1 MVFQDDVMTEGASN
15 SRPPLLK
22 GHNYG
27 FWKLRMKAYIRSIDE
42 RAWMTVEEGYLAPNK
57 IEDGVTVSKPR
68 SEWSTNEFELAK
80 WHHRAMNAI
89 FGGVDSRQF
98 SYIQNL
104 ETAKEA
110 WEALQVTNEG
120 TKAVKKSRLQLL
132 TSQFEVLQMGEED
145 KFIDFQDKLLDIA
158 NQCQALGTPISGER
172 LNWKI
177 LRSLQKRF
185 KAKVTAIEES
195 KDVDVMSIDELLG
208 SLQTFEACMKPKA
221 KNKGLALNVVK
232 EASSSDDDE
241 EMALLVRKFRK
252 FMRKGAKSSGK
263 YSRDKEVKKSFT
275 PPHERS
281 GHAKSNRNVQCFK
294 CNKLGHYA
302 SDCPS
307 GDSKRDKKGKAMAAT
322 WSEDDTS
329 SDEESSSDESSSEE
343 ELVSNFVAFM
353 ASHSTLEDVN
363 QDSLDR
369 EIDQSHQECLND
381 NPSYIDLLAK
391 VKFLEEKLKLALSEI
406 DEKEDLIKIQV
417 DEFVATT
424 RRLLREKNAI
434 EKKLCEVEAK
444 NIRKVKNA
452 YPTKFDHAC
461 VANNVE
467 KKSINDIIVNQ
478 VVEEL
483 YSRFNIVVKENLDDV
498 RVVHPRQ
505 NLSRVSA
512 LTISVSCTYN
522 SRKGI
527 DLDSCIGSYVYDVLK
542 SRNWISWVN
551 MLGVSN
557 ETIVREFYNA
567 YKSGS
572 TVTSATLSIRKVVF
586 RVCPRKVNEF
596 LNLSDDIESDFL
608 DVDVLENLDLMGKT
622 LCDDDDFV
630 WGKRAFIRQG
640 ELTKLV
646 HFGIYLYAPILLFLL
661 MLRSNRDKIKIVYA
675 LVTNQPINLGELLVE
690 QIQSAACTSRLDKKL
705 AFPGFITQLCLASE
719 KRMATMSYKDKG
731 KSNDVLRLFGDSL
744 DSNHVPN
751 SPALPSWALKLR
763 KEVEESHRLI
773 EASQRK
779 IEDLSAKLVAQD
791 ERIKELE
798 GKSTPTRQY
807 VRSAHRSSFLGGTS
821 G

>member
-57 IEDGVTVSKPR
+57 IVDGVIVSKPR

-80 WHHRAMNAI
+80 WHHRAVNAI

-120 TKAVKKSRLQLL
+120 TKAMKKSRLQLL
-132 TSQFEVLQMGEED
+132 TSNL
-145 KFIDFQDKLLDIA
+145 
-158 NQCQALGTPISGER
+158 R

-177 LRSLQKRF
+177 LRSLPKRF

-221 KNKGLALNVVK
+221 KNKGLALKVVK

-281 GHAKSNRNVQCFK
+281 GHAKSNRKVQCFK
-294 CNKLGHYA
+294 CKKLGHYA

-307 GDSKRDKKGKAMAAT
+307 GDSKRDNKGKAMAAT
-322 WSEDDTS
+322 WSEDDAS

-363 QDSLDR
+363 QDSLDK

-434 EKKLCEVEAK
+434 EKKLCEVEGILLEKDRIISNMNLESTSVAVVEEKLIEASLPTSEAIIEEKAPKKRRSKKKNKLKNKVPLETPICPPPPPEGKISPFVPICHFCNTLGHIKPKCYKFIEYCNLENASRNRAIGPNSMHAKAFEYGKHDNLSKHAK

-467 KKSINDIIVNQ
+467 KKSINDIIMNQ

-498 RVVHPRQ
+498 RVCPPKTKFV
-505 NLSRVSA
+505 
-512 LTISVSCTYN
+512 
-522 SRKGI
+522 KGE
-527 DLDSCIGSYVYDVLK
+527 CSY
-542 SRNWISWVN
+542 
-551 MLGVSN
+551 
-557 ETIVREFYNA
+557 
-567 YKSGS
+567 
-572 TVTSATLSIRKVVF
+572 
-586 RVCPRKVNEF
+586 
-596 LNLSDDIESDFL
+596 
-608 DVDVLENLDLMGKT
+608 
-622 LCDDDDFV
+622 
-630 WGKRAFIRQG
+630 
-640 ELTKLV
+640 
-646 HFGIYLYAPILLFLL
+646 H
-661 MLRSNRDKIKIVYA
+661 
-675 LVTNQPINLGELLVE
+675 
-690 QIQSAACTSRLDKKL
+690 
-705 AFPGFITQLCLASE
+705 
-719 KRMATMSYKDKG
+719 
-731 KSNDVLRLFGDSL
+731 
-744 DSNHVPN
+744 
-751 SPALPSWALKLR
+751 
-763 KEVEESHRLI
+763 
-773 EASQRK
+773 
-779 IEDLSAKLVAQD
+779 
-791 ERIKELE
+791 
-798 GKSTPTRQY
+798 
-807 VRSAHRSSFLGGTS
+807 
-821 G
+821 

>member
-42 RAWMTVEEGYLAPNK
+42 RAWMTVEEGYLASNK
-57 IEDGVTVSKPR
+57 IEDGVTISKPR

-80 WHHRAMNAI
+80 WHHRAVNAI

-145 KFIDFQDKLLDIA
+145 KFVDFQDKLLDIA

-177 LRSLQKRF
+177 LRSLPKRF

-208 SLQTFEACMKPKA
+208 SLQTFEACMKPKV
-221 KNKGLALNVVK
+221 KNKGLALKVVK

-281 GHAKSNRNVQCFK
+281 GHAKSNRKVQCFK
-294 CNKLGHYA
+294 CKKLGHYA

-322 WSEDDTS
+322 WSEDDAS
-329 SDEESSSDESSSEE
+329 SDEESSSDKSSSEE

-363 QDSLDR
+363 QDLLDK
-369 EIDQSHQECLND
+369 EIDQSHQECLSD

-391 VKFLEEKLKLALSEI
+391 VKFLEEKLKLTLSEI

-434 EKKLCEVEAK
+434 EKKLCEVEGILLEKDRIISNMNLESSSVTVVEEKLIEASLPTSEAIIEEKAPKKRRSKKKNKLKNKVPLETPICPPPPPEGKISPFVPICHFYNTLGHIKPKCYKFIEYCNLENASRNREIGPNSMHAK
-444 NIRKVKNA
+444 AFEYGKHDNLSMHVKNVRKVKNA

-483 YSRFNIVVKENLDDV
+483 YSRFNIVVKENLDD
-498 RVVHPRQ
+498 
-505 NLSRVSA
+505 
-512 LTISVSCTYN
+512 I
-522 SRKGI
+522 
-527 DLDSCIGSYVYDVLK
+527 
-542 SRNWISWVN
+542 
-551 MLGVSN
+551 
-557 ETIVREFYNA
+557 
-567 YKSGS
+567 
-572 TVTSATLSIRKVVF
+572 
-586 RVCPRKVNEF
+586 RVCPP
-596 LNLSDDIESDFL
+596 
-608 DVDVLENLDLMGKT
+608 KT
-622 LCDDDDFV
+622 KFV
-630 WGKRAFIRQG
+630 KG
-640 ELTKLV
+640 E
-646 HFGIYLYAPILLFLL
+646 
-661 MLRSNRDKIKIVYA
+661 
-675 LVTNQPINLGELLVE
+675 
-690 QIQSAACTSRLDKKL
+690 C
-705 AFPGFITQLCLASE
+705 
-719 KRMATMSYKDKG
+719 SY
-731 KSNDVLRLFGDSL
+731 
-744 DSNHVPN
+744 H
-751 SPALPSWALKLR
+751 
-763 KEVEESHRLI
+763 
-773 EASQRK
+773 
-779 IEDLSAKLVAQD
+779 
-791 ERIKELE
+791 
-798 GKSTPTRQY
+798 
-807 VRSAHRSSFLGGTS
+807 
-821 G
+821 

>member
-57 IEDGVTVSKPR
+57 IVDGETVSKPR

-80 WHHRAMNAI
+80 WHHRAVNAI

-177 LRSLQKRF
+177 LRSLPKRF

-195 KDVDVMSIDELLG
+195 KDVDVMSIDKLLG

-221 KNKGLALNVVK
+221 KNKGLALKVVK

-281 GHAKSNRNVQCFK
+281 GHAKSNRKVQCFK
-294 CNKLGHYA
+294 CKKFGHYA

-307 GDSKRDKKGKAMAAT
+307 GDYKRDKKGKAMAAT
-322 WSEDDTS
+322 WSEDDAS
-329 SDEESSSDESSSEE
+329 SDEESSNDESSSEE

-363 QDSLDR
+363 QDSLDK
-369 EIDQSHQECLND
+369 EIDQSHQECSND

-424 RRLLREKNAI
+424 RRLLHEKNAI
-434 EKKLCEVEAK
+434 EKKLCDVEGILLEKDRIISNMNLESSSVAVVEEKLIEASLPTSEAIIEEKAPKKRRSKKKNKLKNKVPLETPTCPPPPPEGKISPFVPICHFCNTLGHIKPKCYKFIEYCNLENASRNRAIGPNSMHAKAFEYGKHDNFSKHAK

-498 RVVHPRQ
+498 RVCPPKTKFV
-505 NLSRVSA
+505 
-512 LTISVSCTYN
+512 
-522 SRKGI
+522 KGE
-527 DLDSCIGSYVYDVLK
+527 CSY
-542 SRNWISWVN
+542 
-551 MLGVSN
+551 
-557 ETIVREFYNA
+557 
-567 YKSGS
+567 
-572 TVTSATLSIRKVVF
+572 
-586 RVCPRKVNEF
+586 
-596 LNLSDDIESDFL
+596 
-608 DVDVLENLDLMGKT
+608 
-622 LCDDDDFV
+622 
-630 WGKRAFIRQG
+630 
-640 ELTKLV
+640 
-646 HFGIYLYAPILLFLL
+646 H
-661 MLRSNRDKIKIVYA
+661 
-675 LVTNQPINLGELLVE
+675 
-690 QIQSAACTSRLDKKL
+690 
-705 AFPGFITQLCLASE
+705 
-719 KRMATMSYKDKG
+719 
-731 KSNDVLRLFGDSL
+731 
-744 DSNHVPN
+744 
-751 SPALPSWALKLR
+751 
-763 KEVEESHRLI
+763 
-773 EASQRK
+773 
-779 IEDLSAKLVAQD
+779 
-791 ERIKELE
+791 
-798 GKSTPTRQY
+798 
-807 VRSAHRSSFLGGTS
+807 
-821 G
+821 

>member
-57 IEDGVTVSKPR
+57 IVDGVTVSKSR

-80 WHHRAMNAI
+80 WHHRAVNAI

-158 NQCQALGTPISGER
+158 NQCQALGTPISSER

-177 LRSLQKRF
+177 LRSLPKRF

-208 SLQTFEACMKPKA
+208 SLQTFEACMKQKA
-221 KNKGLALNVVK
+221 KNKGLALKVVK

-281 GHAKSNRNVQCFK
+281 GHAKSNRKVQCFK
-294 CNKLGHYA
+294 CKKFGHYA
-302 SDCPS
+302 SDCPN
-307 GDSKRDKKGKAMAAT
+307 GDSKRDKKGKAMAAI
-322 WSEDDTS
+322 WSEDDAS
-329 SDEESSSDESSSEE
+329 SDKESSSDESSSEE

-363 QDSLDR
+363 QDSLDK

-434 EKKLCEVEAK
+434 EKKLCEVEGILLEKDRIISNMNLESSSVAAVEEKLIEASLPTSEAIIEEKAPKKRRSKKKNKLKNKVPLETPTCPPPPPEGKISPFVPICHFCNTLGHIKPKCYKFIEYCNLENASRNRAIGPNSMHAKAFEYGKQDNLSKHAK

-498 RVVHPRQ
+498 RVCPPKTKFV
-505 NLSRVSA
+505 
-512 LTISVSCTYN
+512 
-522 SRKGI
+522 KGE
-527 DLDSCIGSYVYDVLK
+527 CSY
-542 SRNWISWVN
+542 
-551 MLGVSN
+551 
-557 ETIVREFYNA
+557 
-567 YKSGS
+567 
-572 TVTSATLSIRKVVF
+572 
-586 RVCPRKVNEF
+586 
-596 LNLSDDIESDFL
+596 
-608 DVDVLENLDLMGKT
+608 
-622 LCDDDDFV
+622 
-630 WGKRAFIRQG
+630 
-640 ELTKLV
+640 
-646 HFGIYLYAPILLFLL
+646 H
-661 MLRSNRDKIKIVYA
+661 
-675 LVTNQPINLGELLVE
+675 
-690 QIQSAACTSRLDKKL
+690 
-705 AFPGFITQLCLASE
+705 
-719 KRMATMSYKDKG
+719 
-731 KSNDVLRLFGDSL
+731 
-744 DSNHVPN
+744 
-751 SPALPSWALKLR
+751 
-763 KEVEESHRLI
+763 
-773 EASQRK
+773 
-779 IEDLSAKLVAQD
+779 
-791 ERIKELE
+791 
-798 GKSTPTRQY
+798 
-807 VRSAHRSSFLGGTS
+807 
-821 G
+821 

>member
-57 IEDGVTVSKPR
+57 IEDGVTISKPR

-80 WHHRAMNAI
+80 WHHRAVNAI

-145 KFIDFQDKLLDIA
+145 KFVDFQDKLLDIA

-177 LRSLQKRF
+177 LRSLPKRF

-221 KNKGLALNVVK
+221 KNKGLALKVVK

-275 PPHERS
+275 PPHERN
-281 GHAKSNRNVQCFK
+281 GHAKSNRKVQCFK
-294 CNKLGHYA
+294 CKKLGHYA

-307 GDSKRDKKGKAMAAT
+307 GDSKKDKKGKAMAAT
-322 WSEDDTS
+322 WSEDDAS

-353 ASHSTLEDVN
+353 ASHSTLDDVN
-363 QDSLDR
+363 QDLLDK
-369 EIDQSHQECLND
+369 EIDQSHQECLSN

-434 EKKLCEVEAK
+434 EKKLCEVEGIFLEKDRIISNMNLESSSVAVVEEKLIEASLPTSEAIIEEKAPKKRRSKKRNKLKNKVPLETPICPPPPPPEGKISHFVPICHFCNTLGHIKPKCYKFIEYCNLENASRNREIGPNSMHAK
-444 NIRKVKNA
+444 AFEYGKHDNLSKHVKNVRKVKNA

-498 RVVHPRQ
+498 
-505 NLSRVSA
+505 S
-512 LTISVSCTYN
+512 
-522 SRKGI
+522 
-527 DLDSCIGSYVYDVLK
+527 
-542 SRNWISWVN
+542 
-551 MLGVSN
+551 
-557 ETIVREFYNA
+557 
-567 YKSGS
+567 
-572 TVTSATLSIRKVVF
+572 
-586 RVCPRKVNEF
+586 VCP
-596 LNLSDDIESDFL
+596 
-608 DVDVLENLDLMGKT
+608 
-622 LCDDDDFV
+622 
-630 WGKRAFIRQG
+630 
-640 ELTKLV
+640 
-646 HFGIYLYAPILLFLL
+646 P
-661 MLRSNRDKIKIVYA
+661 KIKFVK
-675 LVTNQPINLGELLVE
+675 GE
-690 QIQSAACTSRLDKKL
+690 C
-705 AFPGFITQLCLASE
+705 
-719 KRMATMSYKDKG
+719 SY
-731 KSNDVLRLFGDSL
+731 
-744 DSNHVPN
+744 H
-751 SPALPSWALKLR
+751 
-763 KEVEESHRLI
+763 
-773 EASQRK
+773 
-779 IEDLSAKLVAQD
+779 
-791 ERIKELE
+791 
-798 GKSTPTRQY
+798 
-807 VRSAHRSSFLGGTS
+807 
-821 G
+821 

>member
-57 IEDGVTVSKPR
+57 IVDGVTVSKPR

-80 WHHRAMNAI
+80 WHHRAVNAI

-177 LRSLQKRF
+177 LRSLPKRF

-221 KNKGLALNVVK
+221 KNKGLALKVVK

-281 GHAKSNRNVQCFK
+281 GHAKSNRKVQCFK
-294 CNKLGHYA
+294 CKKFGHYA

-307 GDSKRDKKGKAMAAT
+307 GDSKRDKKGKAMAVT
-322 WSEDDTS
+322 WSEDDAS

-363 QDSLDR
+363 QDSLDK

-434 EKKLCEVEAK
+434 EKKLCEVEGILLEKDRIISNMNLESSSVAVVEEKLIEASLPTSEAIIEEKAPKKRRSKKKNKLKNKVPLETPICPPPPSEENASRNREIGPNSMHAK
-444 NIRKVKNA
+444 VFEYGKHDNMSKHVKNVRKVKNA

-483 YSRFNIVVKENLDDV
+483 YSRFNIVVKENLDD
-498 RVVHPRQ
+498 
-505 NLSRVSA
+505 
-512 LTISVSCTYN
+512 I
-522 SRKGI
+522 
-527 DLDSCIGSYVYDVLK
+527 
-542 SRNWISWVN
+542 
-551 MLGVSN
+551 
-557 ETIVREFYNA
+557 
-567 YKSGS
+567 
-572 TVTSATLSIRKVVF
+572 
-586 RVCPRKVNEF
+586 RVCPP
-596 LNLSDDIESDFL
+596 
-608 DVDVLENLDLMGKT
+608 KT
-622 LCDDDDFV
+622 KFV
-630 WGKRAFIRQG
+630 KG
-640 ELTKLV
+640 E
-646 HFGIYLYAPILLFLL
+646 
-661 MLRSNRDKIKIVYA
+661 
-675 LVTNQPINLGELLVE
+675 
-690 QIQSAACTSRLDKKL
+690 C
-705 AFPGFITQLCLASE
+705 
-719 KRMATMSYKDKG
+719 SY
-731 KSNDVLRLFGDSL
+731 
-744 DSNHVPN
+744 H
-751 SPALPSWALKLR
+751 
-763 KEVEESHRLI
+763 
-773 EASQRK
+773 
-779 IEDLSAKLVAQD
+779 
-791 ERIKELE
+791 
-798 GKSTPTRQY
+798 
-807 VRSAHRSSFLGGTS
+807 
-821 G
+821 